1 MDWLTFITKLVEAL
15 VWPAVVLVVLWLGRS
30 RIAGLF
36 DVSPPRRRLL
46 PVRFVSKRFGGAE
59 PFIC

>member
-36 DVSPPRRRLL
+36 DVFPTAAKTSSRSF
-46 PVRFVSKRFGGAE
+46 RF
-59 PFIC
+59 